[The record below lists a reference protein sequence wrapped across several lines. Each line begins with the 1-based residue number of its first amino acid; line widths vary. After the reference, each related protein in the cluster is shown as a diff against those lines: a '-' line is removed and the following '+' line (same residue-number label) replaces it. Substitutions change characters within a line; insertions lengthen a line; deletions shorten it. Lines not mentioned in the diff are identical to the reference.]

1 MSEDKIE
8 QAVVET
14 ANAEAKPLVEDTSAR
29 DNDDLEKLLSEYEK
43 PKEEARAES
52 DNGPSK
58 PKPEQ
63 TPEAGHDLGK
73 VLDRLNTWEEE
84 RKADRKREAE
94 LQFRTDMDKTIKEVR
109 GDLDPNTLDD
119 VFVEAWLDA
128 RARNDHRLAQAW
140 AERYSDPKKFGRVV
154 EKLGQEFSRKFEFM
168 PDKNATEEREA
179 VTAAVRGASTKA
191 PESKPPDF
199 KGMTNN
205 EFADHVAKEHGFR
218 PEV

>member
-29 DNDDLEKLLSEYEK
+29 DNDDLEKLLNEYEK

-52 DNGPSK
+52 DSGPSK

-109 GDLDPNTLDD
+109 GDLDPNVFDD

-128 RARNDHRLAQAW
+128 RARSNHRLAQAW
-140 AERYSDPKKFGRVV
+140 AERHSDPKKFERVV
-154 EKLGQEFSRKFEFM
+154 EKLGQEFSRKFESM
-168 PDKNATEEREA
+168 PDKNATEDREA